1 MSTRDWINLIM
12 ASVVVFSLAG
22 CAGGRTQES
31 LGEYVDSAAL
41 GTKIRTAIIKDPL
54 LKLSQIDVKTFKS
67 TVQLSGFVDSQ
78 EAADRAVQIARTT
91 KGVKSV
97 QNSLIVKE

>member
-1 MSTRDWINLIM
+1 MSIRDCINLMM
-12 ASVVVFSLAG
+12 ASLVVLSLAG
-22 CAGGRTQES
+22 CTGGRTQES
-31 LGEYVDSAAL
+31 FGEYVDSAAL

-91 KGVKSV
+91 KGVKQV